1 VGVHGWVPKLCAGRG
16 PMPKGCE
23 RCGKPCPSASS
34 RTKWCGTPC
43 KQANARRTEGQ
54 KRVALQMQLATA
66 QATIRSLTAELEVLR
81 GASRQATSEPMGPVE
96 TMLRAMLQHKA
107 IEHGGD
113 AASACTAIAET
124 FLNVLQL
131 AVRALAQCT
140 QADVPRDM
148 KRLKQQLGQDVQQAS
163 EPPNK
168 LASSGGFAE
177 AKRSV
182 AAPAM
187 TVLFMRRTLTE
198 ELNPAIATF
207 VAAGEKLGFASV
219 ETTVTPLKMYILSA
233 SPTKTDTNF
242 NFDIYVSVL
251 ALTVEL
257 LVEFGARAHEYT
269 ALALNMAYHIE
280 HNLNWDKIEERAGDA
295 FSAATR
301 AAVKAV
307 LASSAARGP
316 GDASRAKRRV
326 LRAASAQPAPG
337 HS

>member
-1 VGVHGWVPKLCAGRG
+1 
-16 PMPKGCE
+16 
-23 RCGKPCPSASS
+23 
-34 RTKWCGTPC
+34 
-43 KQANARRTEGQ
+43 
-54 KRVALQMQLATA
+54 
-66 QATIRSLTAELEVLR
+66 
-81 GASRQATSEPMGPVE
+81 
-96 TMLRAMLQHKA
+96 
-107 IEHGGD
+107 
-113 AASACTAIAET
+113 
-124 FLNVLQL
+124 
-131 AVRALAQCT
+131 
-140 QADVPRDM
+140 M
-148 KRLKQQLGQDVQQAS
+148 KRLNEQLSQVVQQAS

-242 NFDIYVSVL
+242 IFDIYVSVL

-280 HNLNWDKIEERAGDA
+280 YN
-295 FSAATR
+295 F
-301 AAVKAV
+301 
-307 LASSAARGP
+307 
-316 GDASRAKRRV
+316 
-326 LRAASAQPAPG
+326 
-337 HS
+337 

>member
-1 VGVHGWVPKLCAGRG
+1 
-16 PMPKGCE
+16 M
-23 RCGKPCPSASS
+23 
-34 RTKWCGTPC
+34 
-43 KQANARRTEGQ
+43 
-54 KRVALQMQLATA
+54 
-66 QATIRSLTAELEVLR
+66 
-81 GASRQATSEPMGPVE
+81 
-96 TMLRAMLQHKA
+96 
-107 IEHGGD
+107 
-113 AASACTAIAET
+113 
-124 FLNVLQL
+124 LQL
-131 AVRALAQCT
+131 AVRALAQCA

-280 HNLNWDKIEERAGDA
+280 HNLNWDKNEERAGEA

-301 AAVKAV
+301 AAAKEMLLEAQETPRARSV
-307 LASSAARGP
+307 ASSMRQVLSLRQATRSTLT
-316 GDASRAKRRV
+316 DVLNRV
-326 LRAASAQPAPG
+326 EPECAV
-337 HS
+337 